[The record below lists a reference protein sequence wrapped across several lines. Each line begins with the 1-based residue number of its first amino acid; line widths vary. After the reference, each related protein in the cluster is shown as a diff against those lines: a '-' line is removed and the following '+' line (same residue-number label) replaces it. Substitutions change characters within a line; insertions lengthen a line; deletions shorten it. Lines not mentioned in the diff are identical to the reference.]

1 MPTTLYDIL
10 GISSKAT
17 NEEIKQAYKAL
28 AKKHHPDKNPGD
40 NWHEEQFKRVNQA
53 YQILSNS
60 SKRIL
65 YDGRLEYEAY
75 LRQNPRPVN
84 NTPPATTRVYK
95 GTQKKN
101 NPDQTESKEK
111 FYYLTFSNTKINLYV
126 VCYYV
131 VAITLLG
138 MFYEYQDY
146 LKVQYLVLEAQQH
159 EKEGQFDYAITSYS
173 RAISLDKDFSEAY
186 EKRGILK
193 LKFNNDLYGA
203 LIDFSKAIE
212 LEGSPED
219 SLTFKR
225 GKCLFYLREYQQ
237 AILDFNTII
246 SKPEATIDS
255 AFYFKAESNFNL
267 DNLNIAIPD
276 YTKFITLAPG
286 SGEAHWKRGICYYR
300 TKNYGKALPDYNFTI
315 GWQPENGENYYYR
328 GIINFALKDS
338 VNGCKDL
345 HDSFLL
351 GYTESLNAKNKYCG
365 SYITENYDQ

>member
-1 MPTTLYDIL
+1 MPNTLYDIL

-17 NEEIKQAYKAL
+17 NEEIKQAYKTL

-40 NWHEEQFKRVNQA
+40 SWHEEQFKRINQA
-53 YQILSNS
+53 YQILSNP

-75 LRQNPRPVN
+75 LRQRPVN
-84 NTPPATTRVYK
+84 NTTTTPRSYPE
-95 GTQKKN
+95 TQRKTSSYQN
-101 NPDQTESKEK
+101 TTSSQEK
-111 FYYLTFSNTKINLYV
+111 AYFLTFSNTRINLWV

-131 VAITLLG
+131 VAIALLG
-138 MFYEYQDY
+138 MYYEYQDY

-159 EKEGQFDYAITSYS
+159 EKDGQLDYAITSYS

-193 LKFNNDLYGA
+193 LKLNNDLYGA
-203 LIDFSKAIE
+203 LRDFSKAIE
-212 LEGSPED
+212 IEGSPED

-225 GKCLFYLREYQQ
+225 GKCLFYLKEYQS

-246 SKPEATIDS
+246 SNPEATIDS
-255 AFYFKAESNFNL
+255 AFYFKAESNFH
-267 DNLNIAIPD
+267 LNQMNTAIPD
-276 YTKFITLAPG
+276 YSKFITLTPN

-300 TKNYGKALPDYNFTI
+300 SKDYRKALPDYNFTI

-338 VNGCKDL
+338 TNGCKDF

-351 GYTESLNAKNKYCG
+351 GYTESLKVTDKYCG
-365 SYITENYDQ
+365 FYSTDNHAQ